1 MMHDAEG
8 VHKCVVWIYSFLSV
22 YLLVHYEVLYI

>member
-8 VHKCVVWIYSFLSV
+8 VYKCVVWIYSLLSV
-22 YLLVHYEVLYI
+22 NSLVHYEVLYI